1 MELNELELL
10 YLRSIIADRLD
21 TLERRLEKHIRF
33 YGDTDDIILKQR
45 KIGNLEAEYA
55 VMLDIKN
62 RINMEIGLLSF
73 RAQDK
78 AKA

>member
-1 MELNELELL
+1 MDLEEIELL
-10 YLRSIIADRLD
+10 YLRSIIVARLD

-33 YGDTDDIILKQR
+33 YGDTDDIVLKQR

-55 VMLDIKN
+55 VMSEVKN
-62 RINMEIGLLSF
+62 KINMEIGLRSLL
-73 RAQDK
+73 ADGK

>member
-10 YLRSIIADRLD
+10 YLRSIIADRLE

-33 YGDTDDIILKQR
+33 YGDTDDTILKQR
-45 KIGNLEAEYA
+45 KIGNLEAEHA
-55 VMLDIKN
+55 VMLDVKN
-62 RINMEIGLLSF
+62 KVNMEIGLLSF
-73 RAQDK
+73 QVENK